1 MKKTRKI
8 LESVEAHDN
17 YEQTNHI
24 QLELFHAENTP
35 ANQII
40 KYHTYICLSRV

>member
-24 QLELFHAENTP
+24 QLELFL
-35 ANQII
+35 
-40 KYHTYICLSRV
+40 C